1 MSSFF
6 VNYFLEIKNI
16 MEPPIKNLI
25 KVSTVG
31 DIYSK
36 VILETG

>member
-1 MSSFF
+1 
-6 VNYFLEIKNI
+6 